1 MGLTIWWQVNIA
13 LAGEE
18 VVALPL
24 GLELSPELLG
34 RDLGHRGR
42 LLLQRSAWQWDLLLV
57 VGIRSHLRIQFVI
70 IEFPHGAFDYRIAA
84 SRIRII
90 RRPMTSSR
98 ISNRV
103 ID

>member
-1 MGLTIWWQVNIA
+1 MRLTIRWQVDIA
-13 LAGEE
+13 FAGEE
-18 VVALPL
+18 VIALPL
-24 GLELSPELLG
+24 GFELSAELLG
-34 RDLGHRGR
+34 RDLSHRGR
-42 LLLQRSAWQWDLLLV
+42 LLLLLGTRQRDLLLV
-57 VGIRSHLRIQFVI
+57 VGVRGHLRIQFVI

-84 SRIRII
+84 SRIRIM